1 MKIINRLILGLAVFA
16 GITTSCK
23 EDDDVNI
30 PGGLSLDV
38 EEITVGP
45 EKSFKEI
52 MVKADVNWQA
62 SSSTPWIS
70 VSPANGTGSA
80 TCELNI
86 DSTLTYTARTA
97 QIRFSPAGNEAK
109 ILKVTQFGFGKQII
123 LDKPEVELENS
134 DIEDNR
140 YFDVNISTNVQFA
153 IEGVEYSFAEEV
165 PADEKE
171 GMSASDK
178 ADWLTLPKE
187 EDLNVNLDRGS
198 RPRSVKARFKWNMN
212 AVPYTRVAKVKL
224 VPKNSE
230 DQLVDSD
237 GNEIDAVYLT
247 VTQKPAIRIEDNR
260 AGDSI
265 SIVLITQKVQC
276 MYSLDVSEN
285 MRNWSDVTLW
295 EETDEDL
302 PEAAAV
308 GRVRSLSIAMI
319 DTKETLPQEIKN
331 LKYLESFNI
340 QSNTN
345 RQDREIVLGPE
356 ICELKHLKKLSI
368 TSYGLV
374 ELPEEF
380 VKLGGASDK
389 SYVGLEQLGLESNN
403 FASLSKVTSI
413 VNKENFP
420 KLKVL
425 KLSGCRRND
434 TMLDMSQMESGY
446 KWKGKHIGMYVDLDK
461 SSDKNEFMKLME
473 WDTLEQLQLSY
484 GFIEG
489 ELPTDEE
496 MMAKFGNYS
505 QYASQ
510 HPDADVCTLLAD
522 TCQWLKTSDKAVTVK
537 YDGGEFSVK
546 GTDVPCVLPNTK
558 VFYINL
564 NFLTG
569 KLPNWIIFHP
579 YLIDWYPESMV
590 FQQEGGKNS
599 DGVEVGFNEVPMDFD
614 YFYGKQANDPNAA
627 FPKYSENMY
636 LRKKHQ
642 ENNT

>member
-23 EDDDVNI
+23 EDDDLTV
-30 PGGLSLDV
+30 PGGLSLEV

-45 EKSFKEI
+45 EQSFKEVL
-52 MVKADVNWQA
+52 VKAGVDWQA

-80 TCELNI
+80 TCVLNI
-86 DSTLTYTARTA
+86 DSTLAYTSRTA
-97 QIRFSPAGNEAK
+97 QVRFSPLGYEPK

-140 YFDVNISTNVQFA
+140 YFDVTISTNVQFA
-153 IEGVEYSFAEEV
+153 IDNVEYSFAEEV
-165 PADEKE
+165 SAEDEAN
-171 GMSASDK
+171 MSESDK
-178 ADWLTLPKE
+178 ADWITLPKE
-187 EDLNVNLDRGS
+187 SDLDVNLDRGS

-212 AVPYTRVAKVKL
+212 AVPYTRVAKIKL
-224 VPKNSE
+224 VAKNSE
-230 DQLVDSD
+230 DQLVDSE
-237 GNEIDAVYLT
+237 GNEIDGVYLT
-247 VTQKPAIRIEDNR
+247 VKQKPAMRIEDNR

-265 SIVLITQKVQC
+265 SIVLINQKVQC
-276 MYSLDVSEN
+276 MYALDVSEN
-285 MRNWSDVTLW
+285 MQNWSDVTLW

-302 PEAAAV
+302 PEPAAV

-331 LKYLESFNI
+331 LRYLESFNI

-356 ICELKHLKKLSI
+356 ICELKYLKKLSI

-374 ELPEEF
+374 ELPDEF
-380 VKLGGASDK
+380 VKLGGAADD
-389 SYVGLEQLGLESNN
+389 SYVGLEELGLESNN
-403 FASLSKVTSI
+403 FASLSKVTDI

-420 KLKVL
+420 KLKAL
-425 KLSGCRRND
+425 RLSGCRRSD
-434 TMLDMSQMESGY
+434 TLLDLSQMEDGN
-446 KWKGKHIGMYVDLDK
+446 KWRGIHVGMYINLGKSNDK
-461 SSDKNEFMKLME
+461 EEFIKLLG
-473 WDTLEQLQLSY
+473 WDTLEQLGLSY

-496 MMAKFGNYS
+496 MMSRFGNYS

-522 TCQWLKTSDKAVTVK
+522 TCQWLKTSDKPVTVK

-546 GTDVPCVLPNTK
+546 GSEVPCVLPNIKSLTL
-558 VFYINL
+558 NL
-564 NFLTG
+564 NFITG
-569 KLPNWIIFHP
+569 KLPNWLVFHP

-590 FQQEGGKNS
+590 FQQETGKNS
-599 DGVEVGFNEVPMDFD
+599 AAKDAGFDEVPMDFE
-614 YFYGKQANDPNAA
+614 YFYGKVANDQNAA
-627 FPKYSENMY
+627 FPKYYGKYVLEGEDVSGE
-636 LRKKHQ
+636 
-642 ENNT
+642 

>member
-1 MKIINRLILGLAVFA
+1 MKIINRLILGLAVVA

-23 EDDDVNI
+23 EDDDLNI

-70 VSPANGTGSA
+70 ISPANGTGSA
-80 TCELNI
+80 TCVLNI

-97 QIRFSPAGNEAK
+97 QVRFNPAGNTPK

-140 YFDVNISTNVQFA
+140 YFDVTISTNVQFA
-153 IEGVEYSFAEEV
+153 IESVNYSFAEEV
-165 PADEKE
+165 PAEDEA
-171 GMSASDK
+171 GMSESDK
-178 ADWLTLPKE
+178 ANWLTLPKE
-187 EDLNVNLDRGS
+187 SDLNVNLDRGS
-198 RPRSVKARFKWNMN
+198 RPRSVKARFKWEMN
-212 AVPYTRVAKVKL
+212 AVPYTRVATIKL
-224 VPKNSE
+224 VAKNSE
-230 DQLVDSD
+230 DQLIDSD
-237 GNEIDAVYLT
+237 GNEIDGVYLT
-247 VTQKPAIRIEDNR
+247 VTQKPAMKIEDNR

-265 SIVLITQKVQC
+265 SIVLINQKLQC
-276 MYSLDVSEN
+276 MYALDVSEN
-285 MRNWSDVTLW
+285 MQNWTDVTLW

-302 PEAAAV
+302 PEEAAV

-331 LKYLESFNI
+331 LKYLESFHV
-340 QSNTN
+340 QSNAN

-356 ICELKHLKKLSI
+356 ICELKYLKKLSI

-380 VKLGGASDK
+380 VKLGGTVDK
-389 SYVGLEQLGLESNN
+389 SYVGLEELGLESNN
-403 FASLSKVTSI
+403 FASLRQITDL

-420 KLKVL
+420 KLKYL
-425 KLSGCRRND
+425 RLSGCRRTD
-434 TMLDMSQMESGY
+434 TLLDMSQMEGGNT
-446 KWKGKHIGMYVDLDK
+446 WKGIHIGMYINLNK
-461 SSDKNEFMKLME
+461 ANDKNEFMKLLE
-473 WDTLEQLQLSY
+473 WDTLKQLELSY

-505 QYASQ
+505 QYASK
-510 HPDADVCTLLAD
+510 HPDADVCTLLTD

-546 GTDVPCVLPNTK
+546 GSDVPCVLPNTQ
-558 VFYINL
+558 VLYLNL

-569 KLPNWIIFHP
+569 KVPNWILFHP
-579 YLIDWYPESMV
+579 HLIDWYPESMV
-590 FQQEGGKNS
+590 FTQEEGKNS
-599 DGVEVGFNEVPMDFD
+599 NGEVVGFSNVPMDFE
-614 YFYGKQANDPNAA
+614 YFYGKIANDQNAA
-627 FPKYSENMY
+627 FPKYYGKYVME
-636 LRKKHQ
+636 
-642 ENNT
+642 EETAGE

>member
-165 PADEKE
+165 PADEEE

-224 VPKNSE
+224 VAKNSE

-247 VTQKPAIRIEDNR
+247 VTQKPAVRIEDNR

-276 MYSLDVSEN
+276 MYALDVSEN

-319 DTKETLPQEIKN
+319 DTKGTLPQEIKN

-473 WDTLEQLQLSY
+473 WDTLEQLQLPY

-489 ELPTDEE
+489 ELPSDEE

-627 FPKYSENMY
+627 FPKYYGKYILEEEISGE
-636 LRKKHQ
+636 
-642 ENNT
+642 

>member
-52 MVKADVNWQA
+52 LVKADVNWQA

-97 QIRFSPAGNEAK
+97 QVRFSPAGNEPK
-109 ILKVTQFGFGKQII
+109 ILKVTQFGFGKQIL

-153 IEGVEYSFAEEV
+153 IESVEYSFEEEV
-165 PADEKE
+165 PADEE
-171 GMSASDK
+171 ASMSASDK

-224 VPKNSE
+224 VAKNSE

-247 VTQKPAIRIEDNR
+247 VTQKPAVRIEDNR

-276 MYSLDVSEN
+276 MCALDVSEN
-285 MRNWSDVTLW
+285 MRNWADVTLW

-380 VKLGGASDK
+380 VKLGGATDK
-389 SYVGLEQLGLESNN
+389 SYVGLEQLGLKSNN

-446 KWKGKHIGMYVDLDK
+446 KWKGKHVGLYADLTK

-473 WDTLEQLQLSY
+473 WDTLDQLELSY
-484 GFIEG
+484 EFIEG

-522 TCQWLKTSDKAVTVK
+522 TCQWLKTSDKPVTVK
-537 YDGGEFSVK
+537 YDGGQFSVK

-558 VFYINL
+558 VLSLNL
-564 NFLTG
+564 NFMTG

-579 YLIDWYPESMV
+579 YLIDWYPESMI
-590 FQQEGGKNS
+590 FQQEVGKNS
-599 DGVEVGFNEVPMDFD
+599 DGKDAGFDEVPMDFD
-614 YFYGKQANDPNAA
+614 YFYGKQTNDPNAA
-627 FPKYSENMY
+627 FPKYYGKYIFEEEISGE
-636 LRKKHQ
+636 
-642 ENNT
+642 

>member
-1 MKIINRLILGLAVFA
+1 MKIINRLILGLAVVA

-23 EDDDVNI
+23 EDDDLNI

-70 VSPANGTGSA
+70 ISPANGTGSA
-80 TCELNI
+80 TCVLNI

-97 QIRFSPAGNEAK
+97 QVRFNPAGNTPK

-140 YFDVNISTNVQFA
+140 YFDVTISTNVQFA
-153 IEGVEYSFAEEV
+153 IESVNYSFAEEV
-165 PADEKE
+165 PAEDEA
-171 GMSASDK
+171 GMSESDK
-178 ADWLTLPKE
+178 ANWLTLPKE
-187 EDLNVNLDRGS
+187 SDLNVNLDRGS
-198 RPRSVKARFKWNMN
+198 RPRSVKARFKWEMN
-212 AVPYTRVAKVKL
+212 AVPYTRVATIKL
-224 VPKNSE
+224 VAKNSE
-230 DQLVDSD
+230 DQLIDSD
-237 GNEIDAVYLT
+237 GNEIDGVYLT
-247 VTQKPAIRIEDNR
+247 VTQKPAMKIEDNR

-265 SIVLITQKVQC
+265 SIVLINQKLQC
-276 MYSLDVSEN
+276 MYALDVSEN
-285 MRNWSDVTLW
+285 MQNWTDVTLW

-302 PEAAAV
+302 PEEAAV

-331 LKYLESFNI
+331 LKYLESFHV
-340 QSNTN
+340 QSNAN

-356 ICELKHLKKLSI
+356 ICELKYLKKLSI

-380 VKLGGASDK
+380 VKLGGTVDK
-389 SYVGLEQLGLESNN
+389 SYVGLEELGLESNN
-403 FASLSKVTSI
+403 FASLSQITDL

-420 KLKVL
+420 KLKYL
-425 KLSGCRRND
+425 RLSGCRRTD
-434 TMLDMSQMESGY
+434 TLLDMSQMEGGNT
-446 KWKGKHIGMYVDLDK
+446 WKGIHIGMYINLNK
-461 SSDKNEFMKLME
+461 ANDKNEFMKLLE
-473 WDTLEQLQLSY
+473 WDTLKQLELSY

-505 QYASQ
+505 QYASK
-510 HPDADVCTLLAD
+510 HPDADVCTLLTD

-546 GTDVPCVLPNTK
+546 GSDVPCVLPNTQ
-558 VFYINL
+558 VLYLNL

-569 KLPNWIIFHP
+569 KVPNWILFHP
-579 YLIDWYPESMV
+579 HLIDWYPESMV
-590 FQQEGGKNS
+590 FTQEEGKNS
-599 DGVEVGFNEVPMDFD
+599 NGEVVGFSNVPMDFE
-614 YFYGKQANDPNAA
+614 YFYGKIANDQNAA
-627 FPKYSENMY
+627 FPKYYGKYVME
-636 LRKKHQ
+636 
-642 ENNT
+642 EETAGE

>member
-165 PADEKE
+165 PADEEE

-224 VPKNSE
+224 VAKNSE

-627 FPKYSENMY
+627 FPKYFGKYALEEETSGE
-636 LRKKHQ
+636 
-642 ENNT
+642 

>member
-1 MKIINRLILGLAVFA
+1 MKIINRLILGLAVVA

-23 EDDDVNI
+23 EDDDLNI

-70 VSPANGTGSA
+70 ISPANGTGSA
-80 TCELNI
+80 TCVLNI
-86 DSTLTYTARTA
+86 DSSLTYTARTA
-97 QIRFSPAGNEAK
+97 QVRFNPAGNTPK

-140 YFDVNISTNVQFA
+140 YFDVTISTNVQFA
-153 IEGVEYSFAEEV
+153 IESVNYSFAEEV
-165 PADEKE
+165 PAEDEA
-171 GMSASDK
+171 GMSESDK
-178 ADWLTLPKE
+178 ANWLTLPKE
-187 EDLNVNLDRGS
+187 SDLNVNLDRGS
-198 RPRSVKARFKWNMN
+198 RPRSVKARFKWEMN
-212 AVPYTRVAKVKL
+212 AVPYTRVATIKL
-224 VPKNSE
+224 VAKNSE
-230 DQLVDSD
+230 DQLIDSD
-237 GNEIDAVYLT
+237 GNEIDGVYLT
-247 VTQKPAIRIEDNR
+247 VTQKPAMKIEDNR

-265 SIVLITQKVQC
+265 SIVLINQKLQC
-276 MYSLDVSEN
+276 MYALDVSEN
-285 MRNWSDVTLW
+285 MQNWTDVTLW

-302 PEAAAV
+302 PEEAAV

-331 LKYLESFNI
+331 LKYLESFHV
-340 QSNTN
+340 QSNAN

-356 ICELKHLKKLSI
+356 ICELKYLKKLSI

-380 VKLGGASDK
+380 VKLGGTVDK
-389 SYVGLEQLGLESNN
+389 SYVGLEELGLESNN
-403 FASLSKVTSI
+403 FASLSQITDL

-420 KLKVL
+420 KLKYL
-425 KLSGCRRND
+425 RLSGCRRTD
-434 TMLDMSQMESGY
+434 TLLDMSQMEGGNT
-446 KWKGKHIGMYVDLDK
+446 WKGIHIGMYINLNK
-461 SSDKNEFMKLME
+461 ANDKNEFMKLLE
-473 WDTLEQLQLSY
+473 WDTLKQLELSY

-505 QYASQ
+505 QYASK
-510 HPDADVCTLLAD
+510 HPDADVCTLLTD

-546 GTDVPCVLPNTK
+546 GSDVPCVLPNTQ
-558 VFYINL
+558 VLYLNL

-569 KLPNWIIFHP
+569 KVPNWILFHP
-579 YLIDWYPESMV
+579 HLIDWYPESMV
-590 FQQEGGKNS
+590 FTQEEGKNS
-599 DGVEVGFNEVPMDFD
+599 NGEVVGFSNVPMDFE
-614 YFYGKQANDPNAA
+614 YFYGKIANDQNAA
-627 FPKYSENMY
+627 FPKYYGKYVME
-636 LRKKHQ
+636 
-642 ENNT
+642 EETAGE

>member
-52 MVKADVNWQA
+52 LVKADVNWQA

-97 QIRFSPAGNEAK
+97 QVRFSPAGNEPK
-109 ILKVTQFGFGKQII
+109 ILKVTQFGFGKQIL

-153 IEGVEYSFAEEV
+153 IESVEYSFEEEV
-165 PADEKE
+165 PADEE
-171 GMSASDK
+171 ASMSASDK

-224 VPKNSE
+224 VAKNSE

-247 VTQKPAIRIEDNR
+247 VTQKPAVRIEDNR

-276 MYSLDVSEN
+276 MYALDVSEN
-285 MRNWSDVTLW
+285 MRNWADVTLW

-380 VKLGGASDK
+380 VKLGGATDK
-389 SYVGLEQLGLESNN
+389 SYVGLEQLGLKSNN

-446 KWKGKHIGMYVDLDK
+446 KWKGKHVGLYADLTK

-473 WDTLEQLQLSY
+473 WDTLDQLELSY
-484 GFIEG
+484 EFIEG

-496 MMAKFGNYS
+496 MMAKF
-505 QYASQ
+505 
-510 HPDADVCTLLAD
+510 DADVCTLLAD
-522 TCQWLKTSDKAVTVK
+522 TCQWLKTSDKPVTVK
-537 YDGGEFSVK
+537 YDGGQFSVK

-558 VFYINL
+558 VLSLNL
-564 NFLTG
+564 NFMTG

-579 YLIDWYPESMV
+579 YLIDWYPESMI
-590 FQQEGGKNS
+590 FQQEVGKNS
-599 DGVEVGFNEVPMDFD
+599 DGKDAGFDEVPMDFD
-614 YFYGKQANDPNAA
+614 YFYGKQTNDPNAA
-627 FPKYSENMY
+627 FPKYYGKYILEEEISGE
-636 LRKKHQ
+636 
-642 ENNT
+642 

>member
-1 MKIINRLILGLAVFA
+1 MKIINRLILGLAVVA

-23 EDDDVNI
+23 EDDDLNI

-70 VSPANGTGSA
+70 ISPANGTGSA
-80 TCELNI
+80 TCVLNI
-86 DSTLTYTARTA
+86 DSTQTYTARTA
-97 QIRFSPAGNEAK
+97 QVRFNPAGNTPK

-140 YFDVNISTNVQFA
+140 YFDVTISTNVQFA
-153 IEGVEYSFAEEV
+153 IESVNYSFAEEV
-165 PADEKE
+165 PAEDEA
-171 GMSASDK
+171 GMSESDK
-178 ADWLTLPKE
+178 ANWLTLPKE
-187 EDLNVNLDRGS
+187 SDLNVNLDRGS
-198 RPRSVKARFKWNMN
+198 RPRSVKARFKWEMN
-212 AVPYTRVAKVKL
+212 AVPYTRVATIKL
-224 VPKNSE
+224 VAKNSE
-230 DQLVDSD
+230 DQLIDSD
-237 GNEIDAVYLT
+237 GNEIDGVYLT
-247 VTQKPAIRIEDNR
+247 VTQKPAMKIEDNR

-265 SIVLITQKVQC
+265 SIVLINQKLQC
-276 MYSLDVSEN
+276 MYALDVSEN
-285 MRNWSDVTLW
+285 MQNWTDVTLW

-302 PEAAAV
+302 PEEAAV

-331 LKYLESFNI
+331 LKYLESFHV
-340 QSNTN
+340 QSNAN

-356 ICELKHLKKLSI
+356 ICELKYLKKLSI

-380 VKLGGASDK
+380 VKLGGTVDK
-389 SYVGLEQLGLESNN
+389 SYVGLEELGLESNN
-403 FASLSKVTSI
+403 FASLSQITDL

-420 KLKVL
+420 KLKYL
-425 KLSGCRRND
+425 RLSGCRRTD
-434 TMLDMSQMESGY
+434 TLLDMSQMEGGNT
-446 KWKGKHIGMYVDLDK
+446 WKGIHIGMYINLNK
-461 SSDKNEFMKLME
+461 ANDKNEFMKLLE
-473 WDTLEQLQLSY
+473 WDTLKQLELSY

-505 QYASQ
+505 QYASK
-510 HPDADVCTLLAD
+510 HPDADVCTLLTD

-546 GTDVPCVLPNTK
+546 GSDVPCVLPNTQ
-558 VFYINL
+558 VLYLNL

-569 KLPNWIIFHP
+569 KVPNWILFHP
-579 YLIDWYPESMV
+579 HLIDWYPESMV
-590 FQQEGGKNS
+590 FTQEEGKNS
-599 DGVEVGFNEVPMDFD
+599 NGEVVGFSNVPMDFE
-614 YFYGKQANDPNAA
+614 YFYGKIANDQNAA
-627 FPKYSENMY
+627 FPKYYGKYVME
-636 LRKKHQ
+636 
-642 ENNT
+642 EETAGE

>member
-165 PADEKE
+165 PADEEE

-187 EDLNVNLDRGS
+187 ADLNVNLDRGS

-224 VPKNSE
+224 VAKNSE

-425 KLSGCRRND
+425 KLLGCRRND

-627 FPKYSENMY
+627 FPKYFGKYVLEEETSGE
-636 LRKKHQ
+636 
-642 ENNT
+642 

>member
-1 MKIINRLILGLAVFA
+1 MKIINRLILGLAVVA

-23 EDDDVNI
+23 EDDDLNI

-52 MVKADVNWQA
+52 MVKADANWQA

-70 VSPANGTGSA
+70 ISPANGTGSA
-80 TCELNI
+80 TCVLNI

-97 QIRFSPAGNEAK
+97 QVRFTPAGNTPK

-140 YFDVNISTNVQFA
+140 YFDVTISTNVQFA
-153 IEGVEYSFAEEV
+153 IESVNYSFAEEV
-165 PADEKE
+165 PAEDEA
-171 GMSASDK
+171 GMSESDK
-178 ADWLTLPKE
+178 ANWLTLPKE
-187 EDLNVNLDRGS
+187 SDLNVNLDRGS
-198 RPRSVKARFKWNMN
+198 RPRSVKARFKWEMN
-212 AVPYTRVAKVKL
+212 AVPYTRVATIKL
-224 VPKNSE
+224 VAKNSE
-230 DQLVDSD
+230 DQLIDSD
-237 GNEIDAVYLT
+237 GNEIDGVYLT
-247 VTQKPAIRIEDNR
+247 VTQKPAMKIEDNR

-265 SIVLITQKVQC
+265 SIVLINQKLQC
-276 MYSLDVSEN
+276 MYALDVSEN
-285 MRNWSDVTLW
+285 MQNWTDVTLW

-302 PEAAAV
+302 PEEAAV

-331 LKYLESFNI
+331 LKYLESFHV
-340 QSNTN
+340 QSNAN

-356 ICELKHLKKLSI
+356 ICELKYLKKLSI

-380 VKLGGASDK
+380 VKLGGTVDK
-389 SYVGLEQLGLESNN
+389 SYVGLEELGLESNN
-403 FASLSKVTSI
+403 FASLSQITDL

-420 KLKVL
+420 KLKYL
-425 KLSGCRRND
+425 RLSGCRRTD
-434 TMLDMSQMESGY
+434 TLLDMSQMEGGNT
-446 KWKGKHIGMYVDLDK
+446 WKGIHIGMYINLNK
-461 SSDKNEFMKLME
+461 ANDKNEFMKLLE
-473 WDTLEQLQLSY
+473 WDTLKQLELSY

-505 QYASQ
+505 QYASK
-510 HPDADVCTLLAD
+510 HPDADVCTLLTD

-546 GTDVPCVLPNTK
+546 GSDVPCVLPNTQ
-558 VFYINL
+558 VLYLNL

-569 KLPNWIIFHP
+569 KVPNWILFHP
-579 YLIDWYPESMV
+579 HLIDWYPESMV
-590 FQQEGGKNS
+590 FTQEEGKNS
-599 DGVEVGFNEVPMDFD
+599 NGEVVGFSNVPMDFE
-614 YFYGKQANDPNAA
+614 YFYGKIANDQNAA
-627 FPKYSENMY
+627 FPKYYGKYVME
-636 LRKKHQ
+636 
-642 ENNT
+642 EETAGE

>member
-1 MKIINRLILGLAVFA
+1 MKIINRLILGLAVVA

-23 EDDDVNI
+23 EDDDLNI

-70 VSPANGTGSA
+70 ISPANGTGSA
-80 TCELNI
+80 TCVLNI

-97 QIRFSPAGNEAK
+97 QVRFNPAGNTPK

-140 YFDVNISTNVQFA
+140 YFDVTISTNVQFA
-153 IEGVEYSFAEEV
+153 IESVNYSFAEEV
-165 PADEKE
+165 PAEDEA
-171 GMSASDK
+171 GMSESDK
-178 ADWLTLPKE
+178 ANWLTLPKE
-187 EDLNVNLDRGS
+187 SDLNVNLDRGS
-198 RPRSVKARFKWNMN
+198 RPRSVKARFKWEMN
-212 AVPYTRVAKVKL
+212 AVPYTRVATIKL
-224 VPKNSE
+224 VAKNSE
-230 DQLVDSD
+230 DQLIDSD
-237 GNEIDAVYLT
+237 GNEIDGVYLT
-247 VTQKPAIRIEDNR
+247 VTQKPAMKIEDNR

-265 SIVLITQKVQC
+265 SIVLINQKLQC
-276 MYSLDVSEN
+276 MYALDVSEN
-285 MRNWSDVTLW
+285 MQNWTDVTLW
-295 EETDEDL
+295 KETDEDL
-302 PEAAAV
+302 PEEAAV

-331 LKYLESFNI
+331 LKYLESFHV
-340 QSNTN
+340 QSNAN

-356 ICELKHLKKLSI
+356 ICELKYLKKLSI

-380 VKLGGASDK
+380 VKLGGTVDK
-389 SYVGLEQLGLESNN
+389 SYVGLEELGLESNN
-403 FASLSKVTSI
+403 FASLSQITDL

-420 KLKVL
+420 KLKYL
-425 KLSGCRRND
+425 RLSGCRRTD
-434 TMLDMSQMESGY
+434 TLLDMSQMEGGNT
-446 KWKGKHIGMYVDLDK
+446 WKGIHIGMYINLNK
-461 SSDKNEFMKLME
+461 ANDKNEFMKLLE
-473 WDTLEQLQLSY
+473 WDTLKQLELSY

-505 QYASQ
+505 QYASK
-510 HPDADVCTLLAD
+510 HPDADVCTLLTD

-546 GTDVPCVLPNTK
+546 GSDVPCVLPNTQ
-558 VFYINL
+558 VLYLNL

-569 KLPNWIIFHP
+569 KVPNWILFHP
-579 YLIDWYPESMV
+579 HLIDWYPESMV
-590 FQQEGGKNS
+590 FTQEEGKNS
-599 DGVEVGFNEVPMDFD
+599 NGEVVGFSNVPMDFE
-614 YFYGKQANDPNAA
+614 YFYGKIANDQNAA
-627 FPKYSENMY
+627 FPKYYGKYVME
-636 LRKKHQ
+636 
-642 ENNT
+642 EETAGE

>member
-70 VSPANGTGSA
+70 ISPANGTGSA
-80 TCELNI
+80 TCVLNI

-97 QIRFSPAGNEAK
+97 QVRFNPAGNTPK

-140 YFDVNISTNVQFA
+140 YFDVTISTNVQFA
-153 IEGVEYSFAEEV
+153 IESVNYSFAEEV
-165 PADEKE
+165 PAEDEA
-171 GMSASDK
+171 GMSESDK
-178 ADWLTLPKE
+178 ANWLTLPKE
-187 EDLNVNLDRGS
+187 SDLNVNLDRGS
-198 RPRSVKARFKWNMN
+198 RPRSVKARFKWEMN
-212 AVPYTRVAKVKL
+212 AVPYTRVATIKL
-224 VPKNSE
+224 VAKNSE
-230 DQLVDSD
+230 DQLIDSD
-237 GNEIDAVYLT
+237 GNEIDGVYLT
-247 VTQKPAIRIEDNR
+247 VTQKPAMKIEDNR

-265 SIVLITQKVQC
+265 SIVLINQKLQC
-276 MYSLDVSEN
+276 MYALDVSEN
-285 MRNWSDVTLW
+285 MQNWTDVTLW

-302 PEAAAV
+302 PEEAAV

-331 LKYLESFNI
+331 LKYLESFHV
-340 QSNTN
+340 QSNAN

-356 ICELKHLKKLSI
+356 ICELKYLKKLSI

-380 VKLGGASDK
+380 VKLGGTVDK
-389 SYVGLEQLGLESNN
+389 SYVGLEELGLESNN
-403 FASLSKVTSI
+403 FASLSQITDL

-420 KLKVL
+420 KLKYL
-425 KLSGCRRND
+425 RLSGCRRTD
-434 TMLDMSQMESGY
+434 TLLDMSQMEGGNT
-446 KWKGKHIGMYVDLDK
+446 WKGIHIGMYINLNK
-461 SSDKNEFMKLME
+461 ANDKNEFMKLLE
-473 WDTLEQLQLSY
+473 WDTLKQLELSY

-505 QYASQ
+505 QYASK
-510 HPDADVCTLLAD
+510 HPDADVCTLLTD

-546 GTDVPCVLPNTK
+546 GSDVPCVLPNTQ
-558 VFYINL
+558 VLYLNL

-569 KLPNWIIFHP
+569 KVPNWILFHP
-579 YLIDWYPESMV
+579 HLIDWYPESMV
-590 FQQEGGKNS
+590 FTQEEGKNS
-599 DGVEVGFNEVPMDFD
+599 NGEVVGFSNVPMDFE
-614 YFYGKQANDPNAA
+614 YFYGKIANDQNAA
-627 FPKYSENMY
+627 FPKYYGKYVME
-636 LRKKHQ
+636 
-642 ENNT
+642 EETAGE

>member
-1 MKIINRLILGLAVFA
+1 MKIINRLILGLAVVA

-23 EDDDVNI
+23 EDDDLNI

-70 VSPANGTGSA
+70 ISPANGTGSA
-80 TCELNI
+80 TCVLNI

-97 QIRFSPAGNEAK
+97 QVRFNPAGNTPK

-140 YFDVNISTNVQFA
+140 YFDVTISTNVQFA
-153 IEGVEYSFAEEV
+153 IESVNYSFAEEV
-165 PADEKE
+165 PAEDEA
-171 GMSASDK
+171 GMSESDK
-178 ADWLTLPKE
+178 ANWLTLPKE
-187 EDLNVNLDRGS
+187 SDLNVNLDRGS
-198 RPRSVKARFKWNMN
+198 RPRAVKARFKWEMN
-212 AVPYTRVAKVKL
+212 AVPYTRVATIKL
-224 VPKNSE
+224 VAKNSE
-230 DQLVDSD
+230 DQLIDSD
-237 GNEIDAVYLT
+237 GNEIDGVYLT
-247 VTQKPAIRIEDNR
+247 VTQKPAMKIEDNR

-265 SIVLITQKVQC
+265 SIVLINQKLQC
-276 MYSLDVSEN
+276 MYALDVSEN
-285 MRNWSDVTLW
+285 MQNWTDVTLW

-302 PEAAAV
+302 PEEAAV

-331 LKYLESFNI
+331 LKYLESFHV
-340 QSNTN
+340 QSNAN

-356 ICELKHLKKLSI
+356 ICELKYLKKLSI

-380 VKLGGASDK
+380 VKLGGTVDK
-389 SYVGLEQLGLESNN
+389 SYVGLEELGLESNN
-403 FASLSKVTSI
+403 FASLSQITDL

-420 KLKVL
+420 KLKYL
-425 KLSGCRRND
+425 RLSGCRRTD
-434 TMLDMSQMESGY
+434 TLLDMSQMEGGNT
-446 KWKGKHIGMYVDLDK
+446 WKGIHIGMYINLNK
-461 SSDKNEFMKLME
+461 ANDKNEFMKLLE
-473 WDTLEQLQLSY
+473 WDTLKQLELSY

-505 QYASQ
+505 QYASK
-510 HPDADVCTLLAD
+510 HPDADVCTLLTD

-546 GTDVPCVLPNTK
+546 GSDVPCVLPNTQ
-558 VFYINL
+558 VLYLNL

-569 KLPNWIIFHP
+569 KVPNWILFHP
-579 YLIDWYPESMV
+579 HLIDWYPESMV
-590 FQQEGGKNS
+590 FTQEEGKNS
-599 DGVEVGFNEVPMDFD
+599 NGEVVGFSNVPMDFE
-614 YFYGKQANDPNAA
+614 YFYGKIANDQNAA
-627 FPKYSENMY
+627 FPKYYGKYVME
-636 LRKKHQ
+636 
-642 ENNT
+642 EETAGE

>member
-52 MVKADVNWQA
+52 LVKADVNWQA

-97 QIRFSPAGNEAK
+97 QVRFSPAGNEPK
-109 ILKVTQFGFGKQII
+109 ILKVTQFGFGKQIL

-153 IEGVEYSFAEEV
+153 IESVEYSFEEEV
-165 PADEKE
+165 PADEE
-171 GMSASDK
+171 ASMSASDK

-224 VPKNSE
+224 VAKNSE

-247 VTQKPAIRIEDNR
+247 VTQKPAVRIEDNR

-276 MYSLDVSEN
+276 MYALDVSEN
-285 MRNWSDVTLW
+285 MRNWADVTLW

-380 VKLGGASDK
+380 VKLGGATDK
-389 SYVGLEQLGLESNN
+389 SYVGLEQLGLKSNN

-446 KWKGKHIGMYVDLDK
+446 KWKGKHVGLYADLTK

-473 WDTLEQLQLSY
+473 WDTLDQLELSY
-484 GFIEG
+484 EFIEG

-522 TCQWLKTSDKAVTVK
+522 TCQWLKTSDKPVTVK
-537 YDGGEFSVK
+537 YDGGQFSVK

-558 VFYINL
+558 VLSLNL
-564 NFLTG
+564 NFMTG

-579 YLIDWYPESMV
+579 YLIDWYPESMI
-590 FQQEGGKNS
+590 FQQEVGKNS
-599 DGVEVGFNEVPMDFD
+599 DGKDAGFDEVPMDFD
-614 YFYGKQANDPNAA
+614 YFYGKQTNDPNAA
-627 FPKYSENMY
+627 FPKYYGKYIFEEEISGE
-636 LRKKHQ
+636 
-642 ENNT
+642 

>member
-1 MKIINRLILGLAVFA
+1 MKIINRLILGLAVVA

-23 EDDDVNI
+23 EDDDLNI

-38 EEITVGP
+38 EGITVGP

-70 VSPANGTGSA
+70 ISPANGTGSA
-80 TCELNI
+80 TCVLNI

-97 QIRFSPAGNEAK
+97 QVRFNPAGNTPK

-140 YFDVNISTNVQFA
+140 YFDVTISTNVQFA
-153 IEGVEYSFAEEV
+153 IESVNYSFAEEV
-165 PADEKE
+165 PAEDEA
-171 GMSASDK
+171 GMSESDK
-178 ADWLTLPKE
+178 ANWLTLPKE
-187 EDLNVNLDRGS
+187 SDLNVNLDRGS
-198 RPRSVKARFKWNMN
+198 RPRSVKARFKWEMN
-212 AVPYTRVAKVKL
+212 AVPYTRVATIKL
-224 VPKNSE
+224 VAKNSE
-230 DQLVDSD
+230 DQLIDSD
-237 GNEIDAVYLT
+237 GNEIDGVYLT
-247 VTQKPAIRIEDNR
+247 VTQKPAMKIEDNR

-265 SIVLITQKVQC
+265 SIVLINQKLQC
-276 MYSLDVSEN
+276 MYALDVSEN
-285 MRNWSDVTLW
+285 MQNWTDVTLW

-302 PEAAAV
+302 PEEAAV

-331 LKYLESFNI
+331 LKYLESFHV
-340 QSNTN
+340 QSNAN

-356 ICELKHLKKLSI
+356 ICELKYLKKLSI

-380 VKLGGASDK
+380 VKLGGTVDK
-389 SYVGLEQLGLESNN
+389 SYVGLEELGLESNN
-403 FASLSKVTSI
+403 FASLSQITDL

-420 KLKVL
+420 KLKYL
-425 KLSGCRRND
+425 RLSGCRRTD
-434 TMLDMSQMESGY
+434 TLLDMSQMEGGNT
-446 KWKGKHIGMYVDLDK
+446 WKGIHIGMYINLNK
-461 SSDKNEFMKLME
+461 ANDKNEFMKLLE
-473 WDTLEQLQLSY
+473 WDTLKQLELSY

-505 QYASQ
+505 QYASK
-510 HPDADVCTLLAD
+510 HPDADVCTLLTD

-546 GTDVPCVLPNTK
+546 GSDVPCVLPNTQ
-558 VFYINL
+558 VLYLNL

-569 KLPNWIIFHP
+569 KVPNWILFHP
-579 YLIDWYPESMV
+579 HLIDWYPESMV
-590 FQQEGGKNS
+590 FTQEEGKNS
-599 DGVEVGFNEVPMDFD
+599 NGEVVGFSNVPMDFE
-614 YFYGKQANDPNAA
+614 YFYGKIANDQNAA
-627 FPKYSENMY
+627 FPKYYGKYVME
-636 LRKKHQ
+636 
-642 ENNT
+642 EETAGE

>member
-1 MKIINRLILGLAVFA
+1 MKIINRLILGLAVVA

-23 EDDDVNI
+23 EDDDLNI

-70 VSPANGTGSA
+70 ISPANGTGSA
-80 TCELNI
+80 TCVLNI

-97 QIRFSPAGNEAK
+97 QVRFNPAGNTPK

-140 YFDVNISTNVQFA
+140 YFDVTISTNVQFA
-153 IEGVEYSFAEEV
+153 IESVNYSFAEEV
-165 PADEKE
+165 PAEDEA
-171 GMSASDK
+171 GMSESDK
-178 ADWLTLPKE
+178 ANWLTLPKE
-187 EDLNVNLDRGS
+187 SDLNVNLDRGS
-198 RPRSVKARFKWNMN
+198 RPRSVKTRFKWEMN
-212 AVPYTRVAKVKL
+212 AVPYTRVATIKL
-224 VPKNSE
+224 VAKNSE
-230 DQLVDSD
+230 DQLIDSD
-237 GNEIDAVYLT
+237 GNEIDGVYLT
-247 VTQKPAIRIEDNR
+247 VTQKPAMKIEDNR

-265 SIVLITQKVQC
+265 SIVLINQKLQC
-276 MYSLDVSEN
+276 MYALDVSEN
-285 MRNWSDVTLW
+285 MQNWTDVTLW

-302 PEAAAV
+302 PEEAAV

-331 LKYLESFNI
+331 LKYLESFHV
-340 QSNTN
+340 QSNAN

-356 ICELKHLKKLSI
+356 ICELKYLKKLSI

-380 VKLGGASDK
+380 VKLGGTVDK
-389 SYVGLEQLGLESNN
+389 SYVGLEELGLESNN
-403 FASLSKVTSI
+403 FASLSQITDL

-420 KLKVL
+420 KLKYL
-425 KLSGCRRND
+425 RLSGCRRTD
-434 TMLDMSQMESGY
+434 TLLDMSQMEGGNT
-446 KWKGKHIGMYVDLDK
+446 WKGIHIGMYINLNK
-461 SSDKNEFMKLME
+461 ANDKNEFMKLLE
-473 WDTLEQLQLSY
+473 WDTLKQLELSY

-505 QYASQ
+505 QYASK
-510 HPDADVCTLLAD
+510 HPDADVCTLLTD

-546 GTDVPCVLPNTK
+546 GSDVPCVLPNTQ
-558 VFYINL
+558 VLYLNL

-569 KLPNWIIFHP
+569 KVPNWILFHP
-579 YLIDWYPESMV
+579 HLIDWYPESMV
-590 FQQEGGKNS
+590 FTQEEGKNS
-599 DGVEVGFNEVPMDFD
+599 NGEVVGFSNVPMDFE
-614 YFYGKQANDPNAA
+614 YFYGKIANDQNAA
-627 FPKYSENMY
+627 FPKYYGKYVME
-636 LRKKHQ
+636 
-642 ENNT
+642 EETAGE

>member
-1 MKIINRLILGLAVFA
+1 MKIINRLILGLAVVA

-23 EDDDVNI
+23 EDDDLNI

-70 VSPANGTGSA
+70 ISPANGTGSA
-80 TCELNI
+80 TCVLNI

-97 QIRFSPAGNEAK
+97 QVRFNPAGNTPK

-140 YFDVNISTNVQFA
+140 YFDVTISTNVQFA
-153 IEGVEYSFAEEV
+153 IESVNYSFAEEV
-165 PADEKE
+165 PAEDEA
-171 GMSASDK
+171 GMSESDK
-178 ADWLTLPKE
+178 ANWLTLPKE
-187 EDLNVNLDRGS
+187 SDLNVNLDRGS
-198 RPRSVKARFKWNMN
+198 RPRSVKARFKWEMN
-212 AVPYTRVAKVKL
+212 AVPYTRVATIKL
-224 VPKNSE
+224 VAKNSE
-230 DQLVDSD
+230 DQLIDSD
-237 GNEIDAVYLT
+237 GNEIDGVYLT
-247 VTQKPAIRIEDNR
+247 VTQKPAMKIEDNR

-265 SIVLITQKVQC
+265 SIVLINQKLQC
-276 MYSLDVSEN
+276 MYALDVSEN
-285 MRNWSDVTLW
+285 MQNWTDVTLW

-302 PEAAAV
+302 PEEAAV

-331 LKYLESFNI
+331 LKYLESFHV
-340 QSNTN
+340 QSNAN

-356 ICELKHLKKLSI
+356 ICELKYLKKLSI

-380 VKLGGASDK
+380 VKLGGTVDK
-389 SYVGLEQLGLESNN
+389 SYVGLEELGLESNN
-403 FASLSKVTSI
+403 FASLSQITDLL
-413 VNKENFP
+413 NKENFP
-420 KLKVL
+420 KLKYL
-425 KLSGCRRND
+425 RLSGCRRTD
-434 TMLDMSQMESGY
+434 TLLDMSQMEGGNT
-446 KWKGKHIGMYVDLDK
+446 WKGIHIGMYINLNK
-461 SSDKNEFMKLME
+461 ANDKNEFMKLLE
-473 WDTLEQLQLSY
+473 WDTLKQLELSY

-505 QYASQ
+505 QYASK
-510 HPDADVCTLLAD
+510 HPDADVCTLLTD

-546 GTDVPCVLPNTK
+546 GSDVPCVLPNTQ
-558 VFYINL
+558 VLYLNL

-569 KLPNWIIFHP
+569 KVPNWILFHP
-579 YLIDWYPESMV
+579 HLIDWYPESMV
-590 FQQEGGKNS
+590 FTQEEGKNS
-599 DGVEVGFNEVPMDFD
+599 NGEVVGFSNVPMDFE
-614 YFYGKQANDPNAA
+614 YFYGKIANDQNAA
-627 FPKYSENMY
+627 FPKYYGKYVME
-636 LRKKHQ
+636 
-642 ENNT
+642 EETAGE

>member
-1 MKIINRLILGLAVFA
+1 MKIINRLILGLAVVA

-23 EDDDVNI
+23 EDDDLNI

-70 VSPANGTGSA
+70 ISPANGTGSA
-80 TCELNI
+80 TCVLNI

-97 QIRFSPAGNEAK
+97 QVRFNPAGNTPK

-140 YFDVNISTNVQFA
+140 YFDVTISTNVQFA
-153 IEGVEYSFAEEV
+153 IESVNYSFAEEV
-165 PADEKE
+165 PAEDEA
-171 GMSASDK
+171 GMSESDK
-178 ADWLTLPKE
+178 ANWLTLPKE
-187 EDLNVNLDRGS
+187 SDLNVNLDRGS
-198 RPRSVKARFKWNMN
+198 RPRSVKARFKWEMN
-212 AVPYTRVAKVKL
+212 AVPYTRVATIKL
-224 VPKNSE
+224 VAKNSE
-230 DQLVDSD
+230 DQLIDSD
-237 GNEIDAVYLT
+237 GNEIDGVYLT
-247 VTQKPAIRIEDNR
+247 VTQKPAMKIEDNR

-265 SIVLITQKVQC
+265 SIVLINQKLQC
-276 MYSLDVSEN
+276 MYALDVSEN
-285 MRNWSDVTLW
+285 MQNWTDVTLW

-302 PEAAAV
+302 PEEAAV

-331 LKYLESFNI
+331 LKYLESFHV
-340 QSNTN
+340 QSNAN

-356 ICELKHLKKLSI
+356 ICELKYLKKLSI

-380 VKLGGASDK
+380 VKLGGTVDK
-389 SYVGLEQLGLESNN
+389 SYVGLEELGLESNN
-403 FASLSKVTSI
+403 FASLSQITDL

-420 KLKVL
+420 KLKYL
-425 KLSGCRRND
+425 RLSGCRRTD
-434 TMLDMSQMESGY
+434 TLLDMSQMEGGNT
-446 KWKGKHIGMYVDLDK
+446 WKGIHIGMYINLNK
-461 SSDKNEFMKLME
+461 ANDKNEFMKLLE
-473 WDTLEQLQLSY
+473 WDTLKQLELSY

-505 QYASQ
+505 QYASK
-510 HPDADVCTLLAD
+510 HPDADVCTLLTD

-546 GTDVPCVLPNTK
+546 GSDVPCVLPNTQ
-558 VFYINL
+558 VLYLNL

-569 KLPNWIIFHP
+569 KVPNWILFHP
-579 YLIDWYPESMV
+579 HLIDWYPESMV
-590 FQQEGGKNS
+590 FTQEEGTRMEKLS
-599 DGVEVGFNEVPMDFD
+599 VS
-614 YFYGKQANDPNAA
+614 AT
-627 FPKYSENMY
+627 Y
-636 LRKKHQ
+636 LWTLNISTEK
-642 ENNT
+642 

>member
-52 MVKADVNWQA
+52 LVKADVNWQA

-97 QIRFSPAGNEAK
+97 QVRFSPAGNEPK
-109 ILKVTQFGFGKQII
+109 ILKVTQFGFGKQIL

-153 IEGVEYSFAEEV
+153 IESVEYSFEEEV
-165 PADEKE
+165 PADEE
-171 GMSASDK
+171 ASMSASDK
-178 ADWLTLPKE
+178 ADWLTLSKE

-224 VPKNSE
+224 VAKNSE

-247 VTQKPAIRIEDNR
+247 VTQKPAVRIEDNR

-276 MYSLDVSEN
+276 MYALDVSEN
-285 MRNWSDVTLW
+285 MRNWADVTLW

-380 VKLGGASDK
+380 VKLGGATDK
-389 SYVGLEQLGLESNN
+389 SYVGLEQLGLKSNN

-446 KWKGKHIGMYVDLDK
+446 KWKGKHVGLYADLTK

-473 WDTLEQLQLSY
+473 WDTLDQLELSY
-484 GFIEG
+484 EFIEG

-522 TCQWLKTSDKAVTVK
+522 TCQWLKTSDKPVTVK
-537 YDGGEFSVK
+537 YDGGQFSVK

-558 VFYINL
+558 VLSLNL
-564 NFLTG
+564 NFMTG

-579 YLIDWYPESMV
+579 YLIDWYPESMI
-590 FQQEGGKNS
+590 FQQEVGKNS
-599 DGVEVGFNEVPMDFD
+599 DGKDAGFDEVPMDFD
-614 YFYGKQANDPNAA
+614 YFYGKQTNDPNAA
-627 FPKYSENMY
+627 FPKYYGKYIFEEEISGE
-636 LRKKHQ
+636 
-642 ENNT
+642 

>member
-1 MKIINRLILGLAVFA
+1 MKIINRLILGLAVVA

-23 EDDDVNI
+23 EDDDLNI

-52 MVKADVNWQA
+52 IVKADVNWQA

-70 VSPANGTGSA
+70 ISPANGTGSA
-80 TCELNI
+80 TCVLNI

-97 QIRFSPAGNEAK
+97 QVRFNPAGNTPK

-140 YFDVNISTNVQFA
+140 YFDVTISTNVQFA
-153 IEGVEYSFAEEV
+153 IESVNYSFAEEV
-165 PADEKE
+165 PAEDEA
-171 GMSASDK
+171 GMSESDK
-178 ADWLTLPKE
+178 ANWLTLPKE
-187 EDLNVNLDRGS
+187 SDLNVNLDRGS
-198 RPRSVKARFKWNMN
+198 RPRSVKARFKWEMN
-212 AVPYTRVAKVKL
+212 AVPYTRVATIKL
-224 VPKNSE
+224 VAKNSE
-230 DQLVDSD
+230 DQLIDSD
-237 GNEIDAVYLT
+237 GNEIDGVYLT
-247 VTQKPAIRIEDNR
+247 VTQKPAMKIEDNR

-265 SIVLITQKVQC
+265 SIVLINQKLQC
-276 MYSLDVSEN
+276 MYALDVSEN
-285 MRNWSDVTLW
+285 MQNWTDVTLW

-302 PEAAAV
+302 PEEAAV

-331 LKYLESFNI
+331 LKYLESFHV
-340 QSNTN
+340 QSNAN

-356 ICELKHLKKLSI
+356 ICELKYLKKLSI

-380 VKLGGASDK
+380 VKLGGTVDK
-389 SYVGLEQLGLESNN
+389 SYVGLEELGLESNN
-403 FASLSKVTSI
+403 FASLSQITDL

-420 KLKVL
+420 KLKYL
-425 KLSGCRRND
+425 RLSGCRRTD
-434 TMLDMSQMESGY
+434 TLLDMSQMEGGNT
-446 KWKGKHIGMYVDLDK
+446 WKGIHIGMYINLNK
-461 SSDKNEFMKLME
+461 ANDKNEFMKLLE
-473 WDTLEQLQLSY
+473 WDTLKQLELSY

-505 QYASQ
+505 QYASK
-510 HPDADVCTLLAD
+510 HPDADVCTLLTD

-546 GTDVPCVLPNTK
+546 GSDVPCVLPNTQ
-558 VFYINL
+558 VLYLNL

-569 KLPNWIIFHP
+569 KVPNWILFHP
-579 YLIDWYPESMV
+579 HLIDWYPESMV
-590 FQQEGGKNS
+590 FTQEEGKNS
-599 DGVEVGFNEVPMDFD
+599 NGEVVGFSNVPMDFE
-614 YFYGKQANDPNAA
+614 YFYGKIANDQNAA
-627 FPKYSENMY
+627 FPKYYGKYVME
-636 LRKKHQ
+636 
-642 ENNT
+642 EETAGE

>member
-1 MKIINRLILGLAVFA
+1 MKIINRLILGLAVVA

-23 EDDDVNI
+23 EDDDLNI

-70 VSPANGTGSA
+70 ISPANGTGSA
-80 TCELNI
+80 TCVLNI

-97 QIRFSPAGNEAK
+97 QVRFNPAGNTPK

-140 YFDVNISTNVQFA
+140 YFDVTISTNVQFA
-153 IEGVEYSFAEEV
+153 IESVNYSFAEEV
-165 PADEKE
+165 PAEDEA
-171 GMSASDK
+171 GMSESDK
-178 ADWLTLPKE
+178 ANWLTLPKE
-187 EDLNVNLDRGS
+187 SDLNVNLDRGS
-198 RPRSVKARFKWNMN
+198 RPRSVKARFKWEMN
-212 AVPYTRVAKVKL
+212 AVPYTRVATIKL
-224 VPKNSE
+224 VAKNSE
-230 DQLVDSD
+230 DQLIDSD
-237 GNEIDAVYLT
+237 GNEIDGVYLT
-247 VTQKPAIRIEDNR
+247 VTQKPAMKIEDNR

-265 SIVLITQKVQC
+265 SIVLINQKLQC
-276 MYSLDVSEN
+276 MYALDVSEN
-285 MRNWSDVTLW
+285 MQNWTDVTLW

-302 PEAAAV
+302 PEEAAV

-331 LKYLESFNI
+331 LKYLESFHV
-340 QSNTN
+340 QSNAN

-356 ICELKHLKKLSI
+356 ICELKYLKKLSI

-380 VKLGGASDK
+380 VKLGGTVDK
-389 SYVGLEQLGLESNN
+389 SYVGLEELGLESNN
-403 FASLSKVTSI
+403 FASLSQITDL

-420 KLKVL
+420 KLKYL
-425 KLSGCRRND
+425 RLSGCRRTD
-434 TMLDMSQMESGY
+434 TLLDMSQMEGGNT
-446 KWKGKHIGMYVDLDK
+446 WKGIHIGMYINLNK
-461 SSDKNEFMKLME
+461 ANDKNEFMKLLE
-473 WDTLEQLQLSY
+473 WDTLKQLELSY

-505 QYASQ
+505 QYASK
-510 HPDADVCTLLAD
+510 HPDADVCTLLTD

-546 GTDVPCVLPNTK
+546 GSDVPCVLPNTQ
-558 VFYINL
+558 VLYLNL

-569 KLPNWIIFHP
+569 KVPNWILFHP
-579 YLIDWYPESMV
+579 HLIDWYPESMV
-590 FQQEGGKNS
+590 FTQEEGKNS
-599 DGVEVGFNEVPMDFD
+599 NGEVVGFSNVPMDFE
-614 YFYGKQANDPNAA
+614 YFYGKIANDQNAA
-627 FPKYSENMY
+627 FPKYYGKYVKE
-636 LRKKHQ
+636 
-642 ENNT
+642 EETAGE

>member
-1 MKIINRLILGLAVFA
+1 MKIINRLILGLAVVA

-23 EDDDVNI
+23 EDDDLNI

-70 VSPANGTGSA
+70 ISPANGTGSA
-80 TCELNI
+80 TCVLNI

-97 QIRFSPAGNEAK
+97 QVRFNPAGNTPK

-140 YFDVNISTNVQFA
+140 YFDVTISTNVQFA
-153 IEGVEYSFAEEV
+153 IESVNYSFAEEV
-165 PADEKE
+165 PAEDEA
-171 GMSASDK
+171 GMSESDK
-178 ADWLTLPKE
+178 ANWLTLPKE
-187 EDLNVNLDRGS
+187 SDLNVNLDRGS
-198 RPRSVKARFKWNMN
+198 RPRSVKARFKWEMN
-212 AVPYTRVAKVKL
+212 AVPYTRVATIKL
-224 VPKNSE
+224 VAKNSE
-230 DQLVDSD
+230 DQLIDSD
-237 GNEIDAVYLT
+237 GNEIDGVYLT
-247 VTQKPAIRIEDNR
+247 VTQKPAMKIEDNR

-265 SIVLITQKVQC
+265 SIVLINQKLQC
-276 MYSLDVSEN
+276 MYALDVSEN
-285 MRNWSDVTLW
+285 MQNWTDVTLW

-302 PEAAAV
+302 PEEAAV

-331 LKYLESFNI
+331 LKYLESFHV
-340 QSNTN
+340 QSNAN

-356 ICELKHLKKLSI
+356 ICELKYLKKLSI

-380 VKLGGASDK
+380 VKLGGTVDK
-389 SYVGLEQLGLESNN
+389 SYVGLEELGLESNN
-403 FASLSKVTSI
+403 FASLSQITNL

-420 KLKVL
+420 KLKYL
-425 KLSGCRRND
+425 RLSGCRRTD
-434 TMLDMSQMESGY
+434 TLLDMSQMEGGNT
-446 KWKGKHIGMYVDLDK
+446 WKGIHIGMYINLNK
-461 SSDKNEFMKLME
+461 ANDKNEFMKLLE
-473 WDTLEQLQLSY
+473 WDTLKQLELSY

-505 QYASQ
+505 QYASK
-510 HPDADVCTLLAD
+510 HPDADVCTLLTD

-546 GTDVPCVLPNTK
+546 GSDVPCVLPNTQ
-558 VFYINL
+558 VLYLNL

-569 KLPNWIIFHP
+569 KVPNWILFHP
-579 YLIDWYPESMV
+579 HLIDWYPESMV
-590 FQQEGGKNS
+590 FTQEEGKNS
-599 DGVEVGFNEVPMDFD
+599 NGEVVGFSNVPMDFE
-614 YFYGKQANDPNAA
+614 YFYGKIANDQNAA
-627 FPKYSENMY
+627 FPKYYGKYVME
-636 LRKKHQ
+636 
-642 ENNT
+642 EETAGE

>member
-1 MKIINRLILGLAVFA
+1 MKIINRLILGLAVVA

-23 EDDDVNI
+23 EDDDLNI

-70 VSPANGTGSA
+70 ISPANGTGSA
-80 TCELNI
+80 TCVLNI

-97 QIRFSPAGNEAK
+97 QVRFNPAGNTPK

-153 IEGVEYSFAEEV
+153 IESVNYSFAEEV
-165 PADEKE
+165 PAEDEAS
-171 GMSASDK
+171 MSESDK
-178 ADWLTLPKE
+178 ANWLTLPKE
-187 EDLNVNLDRGS
+187 SDLNVNLDRGS
-198 RPRSVKARFKWNMN
+198 RPRSVKARFKWEMN
-212 AVPYTRVAKVKL
+212 AVPYTRVATIKL
-224 VPKNSE
+224 VAKNSE
-230 DQLVDSD
+230 DLLIDSD
-237 GNEIDAVYLT
+237 GNEIDGVYLT
-247 VTQKPAIRIEDNR
+247 VTQKPAMKIEDNR

-265 SIVLITQKVQC
+265 SIVLINQKLQC
-276 MYSLDVSEN
+276 MYALDVSEN
-285 MRNWSDVTLW
+285 MQNWTDVTLW

-302 PEAAAV
+302 PEEAAV

-319 DTKETLPQEIKN
+319 NTKETLPQEIKN
-331 LKYLESFNI
+331 LKYLESFHV
-340 QSNTN
+340 QSNAN
-345 RQDREIVLGPE
+345 RQDREIVLGTE
-356 ICELKHLKKLSI
+356 ICELKYLKKLSI

-380 VKLGGASDK
+380 VKLGGTVDK
-389 SYVGLEQLGLESNN
+389 SYVGLEELGLESNN
-403 FASLSKVTSI
+403 FASLSQITDL

-420 KLKVL
+420 KLKYL
-425 KLSGCRRND
+425 RLSGCRRTD
-434 TMLDMSQMESGY
+434 TLLDMSQMEGGNT
-446 KWKGKHIGMYVDLDK
+446 WKGIHIGMYINLNK
-461 SSDKNEFMKLME
+461 ANDKNEFMKLLE
-473 WDTLEQLQLSY
+473 WDTLKQLELSY

-505 QYASQ
+505 QYASK
-510 HPDADVCTLLAD
+510 HPDADVCTLLTD

-546 GTDVPCVLPNTK
+546 GSDVPCVLPNTQ
-558 VFYINL
+558 VLYLNL

-569 KLPNWIIFHP
+569 KVPNWILFHP
-579 YLIDWYPESMV
+579 HLIDWYPESMV
-590 FQQEGGKNS
+590 FTQEEGKNS
-599 DGVEVGFNEVPMDFD
+599 NGEVVGFSNVPMDFE
-614 YFYGKQANDPNAA
+614 YFYGKIANDQNAA
-627 FPKYSENMY
+627 FPKYYGKYVME
-636 LRKKHQ
+636 
-642 ENNT
+642 EETAGE

>member
-52 MVKADVNWQA
+52 MVKADINWQA

-134 DIEDNR
+134 DIEDNC

-590 FQQEGGKNS
+590 FQQEEGKNS

-627 FPKYSENMY
+627 FPKYFGKYVLEEETSGE
-636 LRKKHQ
+636 
-642 ENNT
+642 

>member
-1 MKIINRLILGLAVFA
+1 MKIINRLILGLAVVA

-23 EDDDVNI
+23 EDDDLNI

-70 VSPANGTGSA
+70 ISPANGTGSA
-80 TCELNI
+80 TCVLNI

-97 QIRFSPAGNEAK
+97 QVRFNPAGNTPK

-140 YFDVNISTNVQFA
+140 YFDVTISTNVQFA
-153 IEGVEYSFAEEV
+153 IESVNYSFAEEV
-165 PADEKE
+165 PAEDEA
-171 GMSASDK
+171 GMSESDK
-178 ADWLTLPKE
+178 ANWLTLPKE
-187 EDLNVNLDRGS
+187 SDLNVNLDRGS
-198 RPRSVKARFKWNMN
+198 RPRSVKARFKWEMN
-212 AVPYTRVAKVKL
+212 AVPYTRVATIKL
-224 VPKNSE
+224 VAKNSE
-230 DQLVDSD
+230 DQLIDSD
-237 GNEIDAVYLT
+237 GNEIDGVYLT
-247 VTQKPAIRIEDNR
+247 VTQKPAMKIEDNR

-265 SIVLITQKVQC
+265 SIVLINQKLQC
-276 MYSLDVSEN
+276 MYALDVSEN
-285 MRNWSDVTLW
+285 MQNWTDVTLW

-302 PEAAAV
+302 PEEAAV

-331 LKYLESFNI
+331 LKYLESFHV
-340 QSNTN
+340 QSNAN
-345 RQDREIVLGPE
+345 RQDREIVLDPE
-356 ICELKHLKKLSI
+356 ICELKYLKKLSI

-380 VKLGGASDK
+380 VKLGGTVDK
-389 SYVGLEQLGLESNN
+389 SYVGLEELGLESNN
-403 FASLSKVTSI
+403 FASLSQITDL

-420 KLKVL
+420 KLKYL
-425 KLSGCRRND
+425 RLSGCRRTD
-434 TMLDMSQMESGY
+434 TLLDMSQMEGGNT
-446 KWKGKHIGMYVDLDK
+446 WKGIHIGMYINLNK
-461 SSDKNEFMKLME
+461 ANDKNEFMKLLE
-473 WDTLEQLQLSY
+473 WDTLKQLELSY

-505 QYASQ
+505 QYASK
-510 HPDADVCTLLAD
+510 HPDADVCTLLTD

-546 GTDVPCVLPNTK
+546 GSDVPCVLPNTQ
-558 VFYINL
+558 VLYLNL

-569 KLPNWIIFHP
+569 KVPNWILFHP
-579 YLIDWYPESMV
+579 HLIDWYPESMV
-590 FQQEGGKNS
+590 FTQEEGKNS
-599 DGVEVGFNEVPMDFD
+599 NGEVVGFSNVPMDFE
-614 YFYGKQANDPNAA
+614 YFYGKIANDQNAA
-627 FPKYSENMY
+627 FPKYYGKYVME
-636 LRKKHQ
+636 
-642 ENNT
+642 EETAGE

>member
-537 YDGGEFSVK
+537 YDSGEFSVK

-590 FQQEGGKNS
+590 FQQEEGKNS

-627 FPKYSENMY
+627 FPKYFGKYVLEEETSGE
-636 LRKKHQ
+636 
-642 ENNT
+642 

>member
-165 PADEKE
+165 PADEEE

-187 EDLNVNLDRGS
+187 ADLNVNLDRGS

-224 VPKNSE
+224 VAKNSE

-510 HPDADVCTLLAD
+510 HPDANVCTLLAD

-627 FPKYSENMY
+627 FPKYFGKYVFEEETSGE
-636 LRKKHQ
+636 
-642 ENNT
+642 

>member
-1 MKIINRLILGLAVFA
+1 MKIINRLILGLAVVA

-23 EDDDVNI
+23 EDDDLNI

-70 VSPANGTGSA
+70 ISPANGTGSA
-80 TCELNI
+80 TCVLNI

-97 QIRFSPAGNEAK
+97 QVRFNPAGNTPK

-140 YFDVNISTNVQFA
+140 YFDVTISTNVQFA
-153 IEGVEYSFAEEV
+153 IESVNYSFAEEV
-165 PADEKE
+165 PAEDEA
-171 GMSASDK
+171 GMSESDK
-178 ADWLTLPKE
+178 ANWLTLPKE
-187 EDLNVNLDRGS
+187 SDLNVNLDRGS
-198 RPRSVKARFKWNMN
+198 RPRSVKTRFKWEMN
-212 AVPYTRVAKVKL
+212 AVPYTRVATIKL
-224 VPKNSE
+224 VAKNSE
-230 DQLVDSD
+230 DHLIDSD
-237 GNEIDAVYLT
+237 GNEIDGVYLT
-247 VTQKPAIRIEDNR
+247 VTQKPAMKIEDNR

-265 SIVLITQKVQC
+265 SIVLINQKLQC
-276 MYSLDVSEN
+276 MYALDVSEN
-285 MRNWSDVTLW
+285 MQNWTDVTLW

-302 PEAAAV
+302 PEEAAV

-331 LKYLESFNI
+331 LKYLESFHV
-340 QSNTN
+340 QSNAN

-356 ICELKHLKKLSI
+356 ICELKYLKKLSI

-380 VKLGGASDK
+380 VKLGGTVDK
-389 SYVGLEQLGLESNN
+389 SYVGLEELGLESNN
-403 FASLSKVTSI
+403 FASLSQITDL

-420 KLKVL
+420 KLKYL
-425 KLSGCRRND
+425 RLSGCRRTD
-434 TMLDMSQMESGY
+434 TLLDMSQMEGGNT
-446 KWKGKHIGMYVDLDK
+446 WKGIHIGMYINLNK
-461 SSDKNEFMKLME
+461 ANDKNEFMKLLE
-473 WDTLEQLQLSY
+473 WDTLKQLELSY

-505 QYASQ
+505 QYASK
-510 HPDADVCTLLAD
+510 HPDADVCTLLTD

-546 GTDVPCVLPNTK
+546 GSDVPCVLPNTQ
-558 VFYINL
+558 VLYLNL

-569 KLPNWIIFHP
+569 KVPNWILFHP
-579 YLIDWYPESMV
+579 HLIDWYPESMV
-590 FQQEGGKNS
+590 FTQEEGKNS
-599 DGVEVGFNEVPMDFD
+599 NGEVVGFSNVPMDFE
-614 YFYGKQANDPNAA
+614 YFYGKIANDQNAA
-627 FPKYSENMY
+627 FPKYYGKYVME
-636 LRKKHQ
+636 
-642 ENNT
+642 EETAGE

>member
-52 MVKADVNWQA
+52 LVKADVNWQA

-97 QIRFSPAGNEAK
+97 QVRFSPAGNEPK
-109 ILKVTQFGFGKQII
+109 ILKVTQFGFGKQIL

-153 IEGVEYSFAEEV
+153 IESVEYSFEEEV
-165 PADEKE
+165 PADEE
-171 GMSASDK
+171 ASMSASDK

-224 VPKNSE
+224 VAKNSE

-247 VTQKPAIRIEDNR
+247 VTQKPAVRIEDNR

-276 MYSLDVSEN
+276 MYALDVSEN
-285 MRNWSDVTLW
+285 MRNWADVTLW

-380 VKLGGASDK
+380 VKLGGATDK
-389 SYVGLEQLGLESNN
+389 SYVGLEQLGLKSNN

-425 KLSGCRRND
+425 KLSGCRRTD

-446 KWKGKHIGMYVDLDK
+446 KWKGKHVGLYADLTK

-473 WDTLEQLQLSY
+473 WDTLDQLELSY
-484 GFIEG
+484 EFIEG

-522 TCQWLKTSDKAVTVK
+522 TCQWLKTSDKPVTVK
-537 YDGGEFSVK
+537 YDGGQFSVK

-558 VFYINL
+558 VLSLNL
-564 NFLTG
+564 NFMTG

-579 YLIDWYPESMV
+579 YLIDWYPESMI
-590 FQQEGGKNS
+590 FQQEVGKNS
-599 DGVEVGFNEVPMDFD
+599 DGKDAGFDEVPMDFD
-614 YFYGKQANDPNAA
+614 YFYGKQTNDPNAA
-627 FPKYSENMY
+627 FPKYYGKYIHEEEISGE
-636 LRKKHQ
+636 
-642 ENNT
+642 

>member
-165 PADEKE
+165 PADEEE

-187 EDLNVNLDRGS
+187 ADLNVNLDRGS

-224 VPKNSE
+224 VAKNSE

-380 VKLGGASDK
+380 VKLGGATDK
-389 SYVGLEQLGLESNN
+389 SYVGLEQLGLKSNN

-446 KWKGKHIGMYVDLDK
+446 KWKGKHVGLYADLTK

-473 WDTLEQLQLSY
+473 WDTLDQLELSY
-484 GFIEG
+484 EFIEG

-522 TCQWLKTSDKAVTVK
+522 TCQWLKTSDKPVTVK
-537 YDGGEFSVK
+537 YDGGQFSVK

-558 VFYINL
+558 VLSLNL
-564 NFLTG
+564 NFMTG

-579 YLIDWYPESMV
+579 YLIDWYPESMI
-590 FQQEGGKNS
+590 FQQEVGKNS
-599 DGVEVGFNEVPMDFD
+599 DGKDAGFDEVPMDFD
-614 YFYGKQANDPNAA
+614 YFYGKQTNDPNAA
-627 FPKYSENMY
+627 FPKYYGKYTLEEEISGE
-636 LRKKHQ
+636 
-642 ENNT
+642 

>member
-165 PADEKE
+165 PADEEE

-187 EDLNVNLDRGS
+187 ADLNVNLDRGS

-627 FPKYSENMY
+627 FPKYFGKYALEEETSGE
-636 LRKKHQ
+636 
-642 ENNT
+642 

>member
-1 MKIINRLILGLAVFA
+1 MKIINRLILGLAVVA

-23 EDDDVNI
+23 EDDDLNI

-70 VSPANGTGSA
+70 ISPANGTGSA
-80 TCELNI
+80 TCVLNI

-97 QIRFSPAGNEAK
+97 QVRFNPAGNTPK
-109 ILKVTQFGFGKQII
+109 ILKVTQLGFGKQII

-140 YFDVNISTNVQFA
+140 YFDVTISTNVQFA
-153 IEGVEYSFAEEV
+153 IESVNYSFAEEV
-165 PADEKE
+165 PAEDEA
-171 GMSASDK
+171 GMSESDK
-178 ADWLTLPKE
+178 ANWLTLPKE
-187 EDLNVNLDRGS
+187 SDLNVNLDRGS
-198 RPRSVKARFKWNMN
+198 RPRSVKARFKWEMN
-212 AVPYTRVAKVKL
+212 AVPYTRVATIKL
-224 VPKNSE
+224 VAKNSE
-230 DQLVDSD
+230 DQLIDSD
-237 GNEIDAVYLT
+237 GNEIDGVYLT
-247 VTQKPAIRIEDNR
+247 VTQKPAMKIEDNR

-265 SIVLITQKVQC
+265 SIVLINQKLQC
-276 MYSLDVSEN
+276 MYALDVSEN
-285 MRNWSDVTLW
+285 MQNWTDVTLW

-302 PEAAAV
+302 PEEAAV

-331 LKYLESFNI
+331 LKYLESFHV
-340 QSNTN
+340 QSNAN

-356 ICELKHLKKLSI
+356 ICELKYLKKLSI

-380 VKLGGASDK
+380 VKLGGTVDK
-389 SYVGLEQLGLESNN
+389 SYVGLEELGLESNN
-403 FASLSKVTSI
+403 FASLSQITDL

-420 KLKVL
+420 KLKYL
-425 KLSGCRRND
+425 RLSGCRRTD
-434 TMLDMSQMESGY
+434 TLLDMSQMEGGNT
-446 KWKGKHIGMYVDLDK
+446 WKGIHIGMYINLNK
-461 SSDKNEFMKLME
+461 ANDKNEFMKLLE
-473 WDTLEQLQLSY
+473 WDTLKQLELSY

-505 QYASQ
+505 QYASK
-510 HPDADVCTLLAD
+510 HPDADVCTLLTD

-546 GTDVPCVLPNTK
+546 GSDVPCVLPNTQ
-558 VFYINL
+558 VLYLNL

-569 KLPNWIIFHP
+569 KVPNWILFHP
-579 YLIDWYPESMV
+579 HLIDWYPESMV
-590 FQQEGGKNS
+590 FTQEEGKNS
-599 DGVEVGFNEVPMDFD
+599 NGEVVGFSNVPMDFE
-614 YFYGKQANDPNAA
+614 YFYGKIANDQNAA
-627 FPKYSENMY
+627 FPKYYGKYVME
-636 LRKKHQ
+636 
-642 ENNT
+642 EETAGE

>member
-123 LDKPEVELENS
+123 LNKPEVELENS

-224 VPKNSE
+224 VAKNSE

-389 SYVGLEQLGLESNN
+389 SYVGLEQLGLGSNN

-627 FPKYSENMY
+627 FPKYFGKYVLEEETSGE
-636 LRKKHQ
+636 
-642 ENNT
+642 

>member
-1 MKIINRLILGLAVFA
+1 MKIINRLILGLAVVA

-23 EDDDVNI
+23 EDDDLNI

-70 VSPANGTGSA
+70 ISPANGTGSA
-80 TCELNI
+80 TCVLNI

-97 QIRFSPAGNEAK
+97 QVRFNPAGNTPK

-140 YFDVNISTNVQFA
+140 YFDVTISTNVQFE
-153 IEGVEYSFAEEV
+153 IESVNYSFAEEV
-165 PADEKE
+165 PAEDEA
-171 GMSASDK
+171 GMSESDK
-178 ADWLTLPKE
+178 ANWLTLPKE
-187 EDLNVNLDRGS
+187 SDLNVNLDRGS
-198 RPRSVKARFKWNMN
+198 RPRSVKARFKWEMN
-212 AVPYTRVAKVKL
+212 AVPYTRVATIKL
-224 VPKNSE
+224 VAKNSE
-230 DQLVDSD
+230 DQLIDSD
-237 GNEIDAVYLT
+237 GNEIDGVYLT
-247 VTQKPAIRIEDNR
+247 VTQKPAMKIEDNR

-265 SIVLITQKVQC
+265 SIVLINQKLQC
-276 MYSLDVSEN
+276 MYALDVSEN
-285 MRNWSDVTLW
+285 MQNWTDVTLW

-302 PEAAAV
+302 PEEAAV

-331 LKYLESFNI
+331 LKYLESFHV
-340 QSNTN
+340 QSNAN

-356 ICELKHLKKLSI
+356 ICELKYLKKLSI

-380 VKLGGASDK
+380 VKLGGTVDK
-389 SYVGLEQLGLESNN
+389 SYVGLEELGLESNN
-403 FASLSKVTSI
+403 FASLSQITDL

-420 KLKVL
+420 KLKYL
-425 KLSGCRRND
+425 RLSGCRRTD
-434 TMLDMSQMESGY
+434 TLLDMSQMEGGNT
-446 KWKGKHIGMYVDLDK
+446 WKGIHIGMYINLNK
-461 SSDKNEFMKLME
+461 ANDKNEFMKLLE
-473 WDTLEQLQLSY
+473 WDTLKQLELSY

-505 QYASQ
+505 QYASK
-510 HPDADVCTLLAD
+510 HPDADVCTLLTD

-546 GTDVPCVLPNTK
+546 GSDVPCVLPNTQ
-558 VFYINL
+558 VLYLNL

-569 KLPNWIIFHP
+569 KVPNWILFHP
-579 YLIDWYPESMV
+579 HLIDWYPESMV
-590 FQQEGGKNS
+590 FTQEEGKNS
-599 DGVEVGFNEVPMDFD
+599 NGEVVGFSNVPMDFE
-614 YFYGKQANDPNAA
+614 YFYGKIANDQNAA
-627 FPKYSENMY
+627 FPKYYGKYVME
-636 LRKKHQ
+636 
-642 ENNT
+642 EETAGE

>member
-627 FPKYSENMY
+627 FPKYFGKYVFEEETSGE
-636 LRKKHQ
+636 
-642 ENNT
+642 

>member
-1 MKIINRLILGLAVFA
+1 MKIINRLILGLAVVA

-23 EDDDVNI
+23 EDDDLNI

-70 VSPANGTGSA
+70 ISPSNGTGSA
-80 TCELNI
+80 TCVLNI

-97 QIRFSPAGNEAK
+97 QVRFNPAGNTPK

-140 YFDVNISTNVQFA
+140 YFDVTISTNVQFA
-153 IEGVEYSFAEEV
+153 IESVNYSFAEEV
-165 PADEKE
+165 PAEDEA
-171 GMSASDK
+171 GMSESDK
-178 ADWLTLPKE
+178 ANWLTLPKE
-187 EDLNVNLDRGS
+187 SDLNVNLDRGS
-198 RPRSVKARFKWNMN
+198 RPRSVKARFKWEMN
-212 AVPYTRVAKVKL
+212 AVPYTRVATIKL
-224 VPKNSE
+224 VAKNSE
-230 DQLVDSD
+230 DQLIDSD
-237 GNEIDAVYLT
+237 GNEIDGVYLT
-247 VTQKPAIRIEDNR
+247 VTQKPAMKIEDNR

-265 SIVLITQKVQC
+265 SIVLINQKLQC
-276 MYSLDVSEN
+276 MYALDVSEN
-285 MRNWSDVTLW
+285 MQNWTDVTLW

-302 PEAAAV
+302 PEEAAV

-331 LKYLESFNI
+331 LKYLESFHV
-340 QSNTN
+340 QSNAN

-356 ICELKHLKKLSI
+356 ICELKYLKKLSI

-380 VKLGGASDK
+380 VKLGGTVDK
-389 SYVGLEQLGLESNN
+389 SYVGLEELGLESNN
-403 FASLSKVTSI
+403 FASLSQITDL

-420 KLKVL
+420 KLKYL
-425 KLSGCRRND
+425 RLSGCRRTD
-434 TMLDMSQMESGY
+434 TLLDMSQMEGGNT
-446 KWKGKHIGMYVDLDK
+446 WKGIHIGMYINLNK
-461 SSDKNEFMKLME
+461 ANDKNEFMKLLE
-473 WDTLEQLQLSY
+473 WDTLKQLELSY

-505 QYASQ
+505 QYASK
-510 HPDADVCTLLAD
+510 HPDADVCTLLTD

-546 GTDVPCVLPNTK
+546 GSDVPCVLPNTQ
-558 VFYINL
+558 VLYLNL

-569 KLPNWIIFHP
+569 KVPNWILFHP
-579 YLIDWYPESMV
+579 HLIDWYPESMV
-590 FQQEGGKNS
+590 FTQEEGKNS
-599 DGVEVGFNEVPMDFD
+599 NGEVVGFSNVPMDFE
-614 YFYGKQANDPNAA
+614 YFYGKIANDQNAA
-627 FPKYSENMY
+627 FPKYYGKYVME
-636 LRKKHQ
+636 
-642 ENNT
+642 EETAGE